1 MAKIHPFKAV
11 RPMRDKGQLVSTRP
25 ITAYREHI
33 LRAKMDDNPYTFL
46 HIIHPEGVFAQAIKS
61 NPTKRFQTAK
71 KLFEQFKEKGILI
84 QEEKSEIYIYRQS
97 STNSY
102 YTGIIAGASLDEFD
116 NKQIKKHEAT
126 IEAREEL
133 FKSYLSISGF
143 NAEPVLL
150 TYPNSD
156 AIDAVLENEMCN
168 RPEFEFC
175 TTDEIK
181 HELWILSPEKSA
193 HLIHLFEAVSTVYIA
208 DGHHRTA
215 SCSNLRKEQRTTNET
230 YFPNQDYFLAYFI
243 SDQKLKVFEYNRVIK
258 TLNNHTVDSFL
269 EKLAERF
276 TLTLL
281 PKLRKSAQ
289 KGEIICYIN
298 GKTFSL
304 TQKEKNT
311 GNELFTST
319 IDAQILTSEIL
330 QPILGISDLRKSKHI
345 EFLSGNVT
353 FSKIEKVVADET
365 TTMIF
370 LLYPLT
376 VEDIKY
382 TADNQEVMPPKSTW
396 IEPKLR
402 SGLTVYQI
410 NE

>member
-11 RPMRDKGQLVSTRP
+11 RPTRDKAQLVSTRP
-25 ITAYREHI
+25 ITAYREHV

-97 STNSY
+97 SANSY
-102 YTGIIAGASLDEFD
+102 YTGIIAGASLDEYD

-126 IEAREEL
+126 LEAREDL
-133 FKSYLSISGF
+133 FKTYLSISGF

-215 SCSNLRKEQRTTNET
+215 SCSNLRKEQRSSNQT
-230 YFPNQDYFLAYFI
+230 YYPNQDYFLAYFI

-258 TLNNHTVDSFL
+258 TLNNHTTESFL
-269 EKLAERF
+269 AA
-276 TLTLL
+276 LTHDFNVVEL
-281 PKLRKSAQ
+281 PKLRKSGQ
-289 KGEIICYIN
+289 KGELICYIN
-298 GKTFSL
+298 NRAFSL
-304 TQKEKNT
+304 TYKFNMIENKS
-311 GNELFTST
+311 FTES
-319 IDAQILTSEIL
+319 IDAQILTSSIL
-330 QPILGISDLRKSKHI
+330 QPILGISDIRSNKHV
-345 EFLSGNVT
+345 EFISGKAT
-353 FSKIEKVVADET
+353 TGKLEKVLADET
-365 TTMIF
+365 NKMIF
-370 LLYPLT
+370 LLYPLD
-376 VEDIKY
+376 VEAIKFI
-382 TADNQEVMPPKSTW
+382 AENEEVMPPKSTW

-402 SGLTVYQI
+402 SGLTIYQI